1 MKLTY
6 KTTIFAC
13 FVSAVVQAVIVNFAP
28 LLFLTFQSTYHIPI
42 TQITLLIAI
51 NFGVQLCVD
60 FLSAFFVDKIGYRVC
75 VVTAQFAAA
84 VGLVGLA
91 VLPEIMSPFAGLLIA
106 VITYAIGGGLIEV
119 LASPIV
125 ESCPT
130 DNKEK
135 AMSLMHSFYC
145 WGHVGVVLL
154 STAFFT
160 LFGIEN
166 WGILA
171 CIWALVPLINGLLF
185 LKVPIVSLIPE
196 GQKGM
201 TVRELFTNKRF
212 WIFVLMMLCSGAVEQ
227 SICQWTSAFAEQGL
241 GVSKTVG
248 DLAGLMAF
256 ATLMGTARGIYGK
269 FGEKLDIEKFMGGC
283 AILCVIS
290 YLMISLAP
298 WPVVSLFG
306 CAICGFSV
314 GIMWPGTLS
323 KASVALP
330 AGGTAM
336 FALLALAGDVGCSA
350 GPSIVGFVSDGLDG
364 NMRMGIFAA
373 ILFPIL
379 MLFCLLFTRKKD
391 NKKWTVLWNSPFFF
405 MKLTLK
411 ISLFGNDSAFCVFCS
426 LGGFRSVAVTSANA
440 FTRAVVAIVFAVA
453 LVAIAIAVTLA
464 IVITVQPPR
473 TQQLPYPCNDP
484 VTILN
489 GHKDDAGYSSQSQQD
504 ITNGLPYFHNKPSRL
519 YGFYTQYNQ
528 SHTKMQQLFW
538 ESHIPVHSPD
548 TDLS

>member
-1 MKLTY
+1 MKFTY
-6 KTTIFAC
+6 RTTIFAC
-13 FVSAVVQAVIVNFAP
+13 FVSAVVQAVIVNYAP
-28 LLFLTFQSTYHIPI
+28 LLFITFQSTYHIPI
-42 TQITLLIAI
+42 TQITWLITV
-51 NFGVQLCVD
+51 NFCVQLSVD
-60 FLSAFFVDKIGYRVC
+60 FLSTFFVDKIGYRIC
-75 VVTAQFAAA
+75 MVTAQLAAA
-84 VGLVGLA
+84 LGLILLA
-91 VLPEIMSPFAGLLIA
+91 VLPEIMPPFTGLMIA

-119 LASPIV
+119 LTSPIV

-154 STAFFT
+154 STVFFT
-160 LFGIEN
+160 LLGIEN

-171 CIWALVPLINGLLF
+171 CIWAIVPLVNGFLFWKVPLVP
-185 LKVPIVSLIPE
+185 LIPE

-227 SICQWTSAFAEQGL
+227 SISQWTSAFAEQGL

-248 DLAGLMAF
+248 DMAGLLTF
-256 ATLMGTARGIYGK
+256 AALMGTARGIFGK
-269 FGEKLDIEKFMGGC
+269 FGEKLDIEKFMGAS

-290 YLMISLAP
+290 YLMISLSP
-298 WPVVSLFG
+298 WPIVSLAG

-336 FALLALAGDVGCSA
+336 FALLALAGDVGCTA

-364 NMRMGIFAA
+364 NLQMGIFSA

-379 MLFCLLFTRKKD
+379 MLLCLFSARKKR
-391 NKKWTVLWNSPFFF
+391 K
-405 MKLTLK
+405 
-411 ISLFGNDSAFCVFCS
+411 
-426 LGGFRSVAVTSANA
+426 
-440 FTRAVVAIVFAVA
+440 
-453 LVAIAIAVTLA
+453 
-464 IVITVQPPR
+464 
-473 TQQLPYPCNDP
+473 
-484 VTILN
+484 
-489 GHKDDAGYSSQSQQD
+489 
-504 ITNGLPYFHNKPSRL
+504 
-519 YGFYTQYNQ
+519 
-528 SHTKMQQLFW
+528 
-538 ESHIPVHSPD
+538 
-548 TDLS
+548 

>member
-1 MKLTY
+1 M
-6 KTTIFAC
+6 
-13 FVSAVVQAVIVNFAP
+13 VQAIIVNYAP
-28 LLFLTFQSTYHIPI
+28 LLFITFQSTYHIPL

-51 NFGVQLCVD
+51 NFVVQLSVD

-75 VVTAQFAAA
+75 IVTAQFAAA
-84 VGLVGLA
+84 LGIIGLA
-91 VLPEIMSPFAGLLIA
+91 VLPEIMPPFTGLLIA

-119 LASPIV
+119 LTSPIM

-154 STAFFT
+154 STAFFA

-171 CIWALVPLINGLLF
+171 CIWALVPLINGFLF

-201 TVRELFTNKRF
+201 TIRGLLSHKQF
-212 WIFVLMMLCSGAVEQ
+212 WVFVLMMLCAGAVEQ

-241 GVSKTVG
+241 GVSKTAG
-248 DLAGLMAF
+248 DMAGLLGF
-256 ATLMGTARGIYGK
+256 AVLMGTARGIYGK
-269 FGEKLDIEKFMGGC
+269 FGEKLDIEKFMGGS
-283 AILCVIS
+283 AALCVIS
-290 YLMISLAP
+290 YLMISLSP
-298 WPVVSLFG
+298 WPVVSLIG

-336 FALLALAGDVGCSA
+336 FALLALAGDIRCST
-350 GPSIVGFVSDGLDG
+350 GPSIVGFVSDGLNG
-364 NMRMGIFAA
+364 NMRMGILAA

-379 MLFCLLFTRKKD
+379 MLLCLAFSWKK
-391 NKKWTVLWNSPFFF
+391 
-405 MKLTLK
+405 
-411 ISLFGNDSAFCVFCS
+411 
-426 LGGFRSVAVTSANA
+426 R
-440 FTRAVVAIVFAVA
+440 
-453 LVAIAIAVTLA
+453 
-464 IVITVQPPR
+464 Q
-473 TQQLPYPCNDP
+473 
-484 VTILN
+484 
-489 GHKDDAGYSSQSQQD
+489 
-504 ITNGLPYFHNKPSRL
+504 
-519 YGFYTQYNQ
+519 
-528 SHTKMQQLFW
+528 
-538 ESHIPVHSPD
+538 
-548 TDLS
+548 

>member
-1 MKLTY
+1 MKFTY
-6 KTTIFAC
+6 RTTIFAC
-13 FVSAVVQAVIVNFAP
+13 FVSAVVQAVIVNYAP
-28 LLFLTFQSTYHIPI
+28 LLFITFQSTYHIPI
-42 TQITLLIAI
+42 TQITWLITV
-51 NFGVQLCVD
+51 NFCVQLSVD
-60 FLSAFFVDKIGYRVC
+60 FLSTFFVDKIGYRIC
-75 VVTAQFAAA
+75 MVTAQLAAA
-84 VGLVGLA
+84 LGLILLA
-91 VLPEIMSPFAGLLIA
+91 VLPEIMPPFTGLMIA

-119 LASPIV
+119 LTSPIV

-160 LFGIEN
+160 LFDIEN

-171 CIWALVPLINGLLF
+171 CIWAVVPLVNGFLF
-185 LKVPIVSLIPE
+185 LKVPLVPLIPE

-227 SICQWTSAFAEQGL
+227 SISQWTSAFAEQGL

-248 DLAGLMAF
+248 DMAGLLTF
-256 ATLMGTARGIYGK
+256 AALMGTARGIFGK
-269 FGEKLDIEKFMGGC
+269 FGEKLDIEKFMGAS

-290 YLMISLAP
+290 YLMISLSP
-298 WPVVSLFG
+298 WPIVSLAG

-336 FALLALAGDVGCSA
+336 FALLALAGDVGCTA

-364 NMRMGIFAA
+364 NLQMGIFSA

-379 MLFCLLFTRKKD
+379 MLLCLFSARKKR
-391 NKKWTVLWNSPFFF
+391 K
-405 MKLTLK
+405 
-411 ISLFGNDSAFCVFCS
+411 
-426 LGGFRSVAVTSANA
+426 
-440 FTRAVVAIVFAVA
+440 
-453 LVAIAIAVTLA
+453 
-464 IVITVQPPR
+464 
-473 TQQLPYPCNDP
+473 
-484 VTILN
+484 
-489 GHKDDAGYSSQSQQD
+489 
-504 ITNGLPYFHNKPSRL
+504 
-519 YGFYTQYNQ
+519 
-528 SHTKMQQLFW
+528 
-538 ESHIPVHSPD
+538 
-548 TDLS
+548 

>member
-1 MKLTY
+1 M
-6 KTTIFAC
+6 
-13 FVSAVVQAVIVNFAP
+13 VQAIIVNYAP
-28 LLFLTFQSTYHIPI
+28 LLFITFQSTYHIPL

-51 NFGVQLCVD
+51 NFVVQLSVD

-75 VVTAQFAAA
+75 IVTAQFAAA
-84 VGLVGLA
+84 LGIIGLA
-91 VLPEIMSPFAGLLIA
+91 VLPEIMPPFTGLLIA

-119 LASPIV
+119 LTSPIM

-154 STAFFT
+154 STAFFA

-171 CIWALVPLINGLLF
+171 CIWALVPLINGFLF

-201 TVRELFTNKRF
+201 TIRGLLSHKQF
-212 WIFVLMMLCSGAVEQ
+212 WVFVLMMLCAGAVEQ

-241 GVSKTVG
+241 GVSKTAG
-248 DLAGLMAF
+248 DMAGLLGF
-256 ATLMGTARGIYGK
+256 AVLMGTARGIYGK
-269 FGEKLDIEKFMGGC
+269 FGEKLDIEKFMGGS
-283 AILCVIS
+283 AALCVIS
-290 YLMISLAP
+290 YLMISLSP
-298 WPVVSLFG
+298 WPVVSLIG

-336 FALLALAGDVGCSA
+336 FALLALAGDIGCST
-350 GPSIVGFVSDGLDG
+350 GPSIVGFVSDGLNG
-364 NMRMGIFAA
+364 NMRMGILAA

-379 MLFCLLFTRKKD
+379 MLLCLAFSWKK
-391 NKKWTVLWNSPFFF
+391 
-405 MKLTLK
+405 
-411 ISLFGNDSAFCVFCS
+411 
-426 LGGFRSVAVTSANA
+426 R
-440 FTRAVVAIVFAVA
+440 
-453 LVAIAIAVTLA
+453 
-464 IVITVQPPR
+464 Q
-473 TQQLPYPCNDP
+473 
-484 VTILN
+484 
-489 GHKDDAGYSSQSQQD
+489 
-504 ITNGLPYFHNKPSRL
+504 
-519 YGFYTQYNQ
+519 
-528 SHTKMQQLFW
+528 
-538 ESHIPVHSPD
+538 
-548 TDLS
+548 